1 MNDSPNVVTVCL
13 NNLGVNKVPVLIKQ
27 TTNNRLHSCPILI
40 KSGAL
45 LHYIQ
50 NSTNVRLCESFQC
63 KN

>member
-13 NNLGVNKVPVLIKQ
+13 NNLGVKKVPVLIKQ

-45 LHYIQ
+45 LHYI
-50 NSTNVRLCESFQC
+50 
-63 KN
+63 